1 MEKII
6 TPERIEGDRIY
17 LQKPKPSFELATI
30 GYNTAMESYDTISR
44 YLNWIF
50 DFSPE
55 SYYNHLS
62 SFENSDK
69 HFGYIIYDKDNNF
82 MGFIDLHN
90 YHSEPKYAEFGYWIS
105 DKYTG
110 HGYMMEAVALMEK
123 EFSKILGIQKF
134 IIMTNYKNT
143 KSQNVA
149 LKSGYELEA
158 VLKRHTYCKYEDK
171 IVDANLYV
179 KFID

>member
-6 TPERIEGDRIY
+6 TPERIEGERIY
-17 LQKPKPSFELATI
+17 LQKPKPSFELANT
-30 GYNTAMESYDTISR
+30 GYKVAMESYDTISR

-55 SYYNHLS
+55 SYYNYLS
-62 SFENSDK
+62 SFENSDN

-90 YHSEPKYAEFGYWIS
+90 YRAEDKYAEFGYWIS

-110 HGYMMEAVALMEK
+110 HGYMMEAVSLMEK
-123 EFSKILGIQKF
+123 EFSKIIGIQKF
-134 IIMTNYKNT
+134 VIMTHHKNT

-158 VLKRHTYCKYEDK
+158 VLKRHIYCKYEDK
-171 IVDANLYV
+171 IVDINTYV

>member
-1 MEKII
+1 METII

-17 LQKPKPSFELATI
+17 LQKPKPSFKLATI

-44 YLNWIF
+44 YLNLIF

-123 EFSKILGIQKF
+123 EF
-134 IIMTNYKNT
+134 
-143 KSQNVA
+143 
-149 LKSGYELEA
+149 
-158 VLKRHTYCKYEDK
+158 
-171 IVDANLYV
+171 
-179 KFID
+179 

>member
-6 TPERIEGDRIY
+6 TSEKIKGERIY
-17 LQKPKPSFELATI
+17 LQKPKPSFELATV
-30 GYNTAMESYDTISR
+30 GYKTAMESYDTISR

-69 HFGYIIYDKDNNF
+69 HLGYIIYDKDNNF

-90 YHSEPKYAEFGYWIS
+90 YHSEEKYADFGYLIS

-110 HGYMMEAVALMEK
+110 H
-123 EFSKILGIQKF
+123 
-134 IIMTNYKNT
+134 
-143 KSQNVA
+143 
-149 LKSGYELEA
+149 
-158 VLKRHTYCKYEDK
+158 
-171 IVDANLYV
+171 
-179 KFID
+179 